1 MTEITGKLVEL
12 HRFLN
17 CHWKFCEFFEASR
30 NSYRR
35 SLKNS
40 ALDAWNLRFFE
51 LSCLATRSPMAIM
64 LRDPLV
70 CWSVSLERP
79 SANGVVKDSK
89 RKIKTTKSNEYTHT
103 PLIHQYKL
111 RYMERIFGS
120 WKEEAEKSWIHDMQ
134 NSRDLEN
141 RFNKNCFWG
150 CWLS

>member
-17 CHWKFCEFFEASR
+17 CHWKFCQFFEAFR
-30 NSYRR
+30 NSRRR

-40 ALDAWNLRFFE
+40 ALDAWNLWFFE

-64 LRDPLV
+64 LRDLFV
-70 CWSVSLERP
+70 CWSVSFERP

-89 RKIKTTKSNEYTHT
+89 RKIKTTKSNEYSHT
-103 PLIHQYKL
+103 TDTSIQTQIYGKNFWVL
-111 RYMERIFGS
+111 
-120 WKEEAEKSWIHDMQ
+120 KEEAEKSWIHDMQ
-134 NSRDLEN
+134 NSRDFEN